1 MTITKKSLSKSQ
13 VELTITIPAAEFD
26 TFLDRAAAQ
35 LAKEIKI
42 EGFRPGKAPRSL
54 VERHLGPAKVFE
66 EAVRLAIPDTFIK
79 AIEQEKIEAIG
90 QPEIEPQKIAP
101 GNEFVYKARVAV
113 LPQVAAPDY
122 ADVKIERRPIKVE
135 EKEIDEVLNDLRKSR
150 SKFLTVKRPAQK
162 DDRVEVDF
170 EAKLNKVTIEGGKS
184 VNHPV
189 IIGENKFV
197 PGFEDKLLGLKADET
212 KKFSLIFPKD
222 YYQKN
227 LANREI
233 DFDVKVKVVQ
243 QPEVPALDDAFA
255 SAVGKFK
262 TLAELKYQIRHN
274 LEHEKEHKEENRLE
288 MSIVNELIKKA
299 EIDLPEVLIKSEQD
313 KIVKEMEQSLS
324 QQGVPFEK
332 YLESI
337 KKSREE
343 LSADQKPSAVKR
355 VKTSLIL
362 RAVADQK
369 KITVTDKELDE
380 EIKKIKEAYGQMY
393 KDQPKLLEH
402 FDTEDYRHYL
412 QSMMLYRKVF
422 GILKEACVKKTGQ

>member
-1 MTITKKSLSKSQ
+1 MKIDKKDLPQSQ
-13 VELTITIPAAEFD
+13 VELMITIPAAEFD
-26 TFLDRAAAQ
+26 KFLDRAAAQ

-42 EGFRPGKAPRSL
+42 EGFRPGKAPRSM

-66 EAVRLAIPDTFIK
+66 EAVRLAVPDTFIK

-90 QPEIEPQKIAP
+90 QPEIEPQKIAR

-113 LPQVAAPDY
+113 LPTVAAPDY
-122 ADVKIERRPIKVE
+122 TGVKMERRPVKID
-135 EKEIDEVLNDLRKSR
+135 EKEINKVLADLQKSR
-150 SKFLTVKRPAQK
+150 SKFLTVKRPAK
-162 DDRVEVDF
+162 KGDRVEVDF

-189 IIGENKFV
+189 ILGENKFV
-197 PGFEDKLLGLKADET
+197 PGFEDKLLGLKADEA

-243 QPEVPALDDAFA
+243 EPEIPALNDAFA
-255 SAVGKFK
+255 ASVGKFK
-262 TLAELKYQIRHN
+262 TLAELKHQIRHN
-274 LEHEKEHKEENRLE
+274 LEHEAEHKEENRLE
-288 MSIVNELIKKA
+288 MAIVNELIKKT
-299 EIDLPEVLIKSEQD
+299 EVELPDVLIKSEQD
-313 KIVKEMEQSLS
+313 KIVEEMEQSLG

-337 KKSREE
+337 KKTREE
-343 LSADQKPSAVKR
+343 LAADQKPAAIKR
-355 VKTSLIL
+355 VKASLIL
-362 RAVADQK
+362 RAVAEK
-369 KITVTDKELDE
+369 EKITVAEKELTD

-412 QSMMLYRKVF
+412 RSMMLNRKVF
-422 GILKEACVKKTGQ
+422 GVLKKTCVK